1 MRDDFSAFETL
12 TDGRRQAGPGRTR
25 HRRVPAA
32 WGHSIGVTLTA
43 SSVAITTQNPTID
56 PTEPTEIEKPPGAF
70 LRFANW
76 VSEAMGR
83 PTNIAFWFVLVVAWT
98 LVFALGGKYLGSG
111 LWLPRWFTS
120 TGYNFPL
127 NLITTVAELFIGFLV
142 AAAANRA
149 QDALTVLL
157 AHIRATV
164 ERDVAIERGLQDAI
178 AENIDLTKQVHD
190 LQVAMSRQTALLDEI
205 HGYLQAH
212 PPTGG
217 VVPSAQA
224 ESPSVAPG

>member
-1 MRDDFSAFETL
+1 M
-12 TDGRRQAGPGRTR
+12 
-25 HRRVPAA
+25 
-32 WGHSIGVTLTA
+32 TA
-43 SSVAITTQNPTID
+43 TAITTPNPTVD
-56 PTEPTEIEKPPGAF
+56 PTRPTTIEKAPGLF

-83 PTNIAFWFVLVVAWT
+83 PTNIAFWFVLVVLWT
-98 LVFALGGKYLGSG
+98 LIFALGGHHLASG
-111 LWLPRWFTS
+111 TWLPAWFTS

-164 ERDVAIERGLQDAI
+164 ERDSAIERELQNAI
-178 AENIDLTKQVHD
+178 AENTELTKQVHE
-190 LQVAMSRQTALLDEI
+190 LQVTMSQQTALLDEI
-205 HGYLQAH
+205 HRHVSALSPNAGQF
-212 PPTGG
+212 PPR
-217 VVPSAQA
+217 SAG
-224 ESPSVAPG
+224 APKVGQ

>member
-1 MRDDFSAFETL
+1 
-12 TDGRRQAGPGRTR
+12 
-25 HRRVPAA
+25 
-32 WGHSIGVTLTA
+32 LTA
-43 SSVAITTQNPTID
+43 TDIATGATIESQTPNEALD
-56 PTEPTEIEKPPGAF
+56 PIEPATLEKPPGPF

-83 PTNIAFWFVLVVAWT
+83 PTNIAFWFVLVVVWT
-98 LVFALGGKYLGSG
+98 LIFAVGGRHLASG
-111 LWLPRWFTS
+111 TWLPAWFTS

-149 QDALTVLL
+149 QDALTALL

-164 ERDVAIERGLQDAI
+164 ERDEAIERGLKEAI

-190 LQVAMSRQTALLDEI
+190 LQLAMSRQTALLDEI
-205 HGYLQAH
+205 HRHVGALSPGAGKF
-212 PPTGG
+212 PP
-217 VVPSAQA
+217 PSATA
-224 ESPSVAPG
+224 SEPS

>member
-1 MRDDFSAFETL
+1 MER
-12 TDGRRQAGPGRTR
+12 P
-25 HRRVPAA
+25 
-32 WGHSIGVTLTA
+32 LTA
-43 SSVAITTQNPTID
+43 ATTAITTPNPTID
-56 PTEPTEIEKPPGAF
+56 PTEPTAIEKPPGAF

-83 PTNIAFWFVLVVAWT
+83 PSNIAFWFVLVVVWT
-98 LVFALGGKYLGSG
+98 LIFALGGKHLASG
-111 LWLPRWFTS
+111 LWLPAWFTS

-164 ERDVAIERGLQDAI
+164 ERDGEIERGLKDAI
-178 AENIDLTKQVHD
+178 SENFALTKQVHD
-190 LQVAMSRQTALLDEI
+190 LQLAMSHHA
-205 HGYLQAH
+205 AH
-212 PPTGG
+212 APEG
-217 VVPSAQA
+217 A
-224 ESPSVAPG
+224 VAPSSPVPPDPAGSSTVASS

>member
-1 MRDDFSAFETL
+1 
-12 TDGRRQAGPGRTR
+12 
-25 HRRVPAA
+25 
-32 WGHSIGVTLTA
+32 LTA
-43 SSVAITTQNPTID
+43 ATTAITTPNPTID
-56 PTEPTEIEKPPGAF
+56 PTEPTAIERPPSPF
-70 LRFANW
+70 LKFANW

-83 PTNIAFWFVLVVAWT
+83 PSNIAFWFVLVVCWT
-98 LVFALGGKYLGSG
+98 LIFALGGKHLASG
-111 LWLPRWFTS
+111 LWLPAWFTS

-164 ERDVAIERGLQDAI
+164 ERDGEIERGLKDAI
-178 AENIDLTKQVHD
+178 AENFDLTRQVHD

-205 HGYLQAH
+205 HRHLARLSPATGAL
-212 PPTGG
+212 PPD
-217 VVPSAQA
+217 PADSSAA
-224 ESPSVAPG
+224 SPG